1 MIEKVIQSFESAP
14 VVFHYNK
21 KHNEDQSVPC
31 WILKVKGETFYVH
44 HVDISPGVGFS
55 TKETPNNPHTK
66 GALKI
71 KGCLSLIET
80 DEGKI
85 EGRIS

>member
-1 MIEKVIQSFESAP
+1 MKVLKSFEFAP
-14 VVFHYNK
+14 VIFHYNK

-31 WILKVKGETFYVH
+31 WILKVKGETHYVN

-55 TKETPNNPHTK
+55 TKETPDNPHTK

-71 KGCLSLIET
+71 KGKPTLVLT
-80 DEGKI
+80 DEGLI
-85 EGRIS
+85 EGRIN